1 MPDPPADRRRT
12 SRAINCTFAAPGGRY
27 EHYVGNIPKF
37 GVDIGYTQGG
47 VIIWTVVSPT
57 AALVPGALAGNY
69 VGATASATVGVGV
82 GANALIGGFNN
93 QITLQPLSIEA
104 NRGLNV
110 GPDLVTQEF
119 GWRDGNAFLTGAVYR
134 DGDGNNFYTPGEG
147 IGSVVREMITPRTE
161 EAIA

>member
-1 MPDPPADRRRT
+1 MSKRMRLAAAFVAALGSALAVFAPAQAQAPGVIIGT
-12 SRAINCTFAAPGGRY
+12 LSCSVASGFGFIFGSSRAINCTFAGPGGRY
-27 EHYVGNIPKF
+27 EHYVGNISKF

-110 GPDLVTQEF
+110 
-119 GWRDGNAFLTGAVYR
+119 AA
-134 DGDGNNFYTPGEG
+134 G
-147 IGSVVREMITPRTE
+147 IG
-161 EAIA
+161 AISLSAAR

>member
-1 MPDPPADRRRT
+1 MFNTMRLAAAFTAALGSALALFAPAQAQAPGVIVGT
-12 SRAINCTFAAPGGRY
+12 LSCSVASGFGFIFGSSRALNCTFAAPGGRY
-27 EHYVGNIPKF
+27 EHYVGNVSKF
-37 GVDIGYTQGG
+37 GVDIGYTQAG
-47 VIIWTVVSPT
+47 IILWTVVSPT

-110 GPDLVTQEF
+110 
-119 GWRDGNAFLTGAVYR
+119 AA
-134 DGDGNNFYTPGEG
+134 G
-147 IGSVVREMITPRTE
+147 IGAISLTPAR
-161 EAIA
+161 

>member
-1 MPDPPADRRRT
+1 MFSRMRLAGAFAAALGSAVALFAPAQAQAPGVIVGT
-12 SRAINCTFAAPGGRY
+12 LSCSVASGFGFIFGSSRAINCTFGGPGGRY
-27 EHYVGNIPKF
+27 EHYVGSISKF

-57 AALVPGALAGNY
+57 AALRPGALAGSY

-82 GANALIGGFNN
+82 GANALVGGFNN

-110 GPDLVTQEF
+110 
-119 GWRDGNAFLTGAVYR
+119 AA
-134 DGDGNNFYTPGEG
+134 G
-147 IGSVVREMITPRTE
+147 IGAITLTP
-161 EAIA
+161 AP